1 MDIARPDRLRAKR
14 IRRVLYGLLAVIVV
28 GGVSMA
34 VSRLEPAAPT
44 VEAATVY
51 TDTVQRGEMV
61 RQVRGIG
68 RLAPEEIRWI
78 PATSS
83 GIVERILVQPGVEV
97 TPETVIV
104 ELSNPEMEQQT
115 RDAELQVVA
124 AEAGLEN
131 LGVQLAS
138 TRIDREASAA
148 QVEAEYRRAQL
159 RFEADSELAASELL
173 SSLDLELS
181 RMAADQARERYAMEQ
196 ERLAMVDAA
205 HAAQL
210 AAEQVRVDQLR
221 ALHELRRD
229 QLSRLEV
236 RAGVAGVLQ
245 QVPVEVGAQLGA
257 GTNVARVADPERL
270 MAELE
275 IAETQARDVQVG
287 QYVSI
292 DTRNGIIPGTVT
304 RVDPAVLDGTVRV
317 DVRLDGALP
326 RGARPDLSVDGTI
339 EIERLEDV
347 VYVGRPAYGQAD
359 STVGMFRLTAD
370 GHAERA
376 RVRLGRASVSTIE
389 VVEGLNVGDQV
400 ILSDMSQWDEFDRVR
415 LN

>member
-14 IRRVLYGLLAVIVV
+14 IRRVLYGFLAVVVV

-34 VSRLEPAAPT
+34 VSRLEPAAPS

-78 PATSS
+78 PATTS

-97 TPETVIV
+97 TPDTVIV
-104 ELSNPEMEQQT
+104 ELSSLELEQQT
-115 RDAELQVVA
+115 RDAELQVAA

-131 LGVQLAS
+131 LRVQLAS
-138 TRIDREASAA
+138 TRIDREVTAA
-148 QVEAEYRRAQL
+148 QVEADYRRAQL

-181 RMAADQARERYAMEQ
+181 RMAADQARDRYDMEQ

-205 HAAQL
+205 QEAQL
-210 AAEQVRVDQLR
+210 AAEQVRLDQLR
-221 ALHELRRD
+221 ILYDLRRG
-229 QLSRLEV
+229 QLSRLQV
-236 RAGVAGVLQ
+236 RAGVSGVLQ
-245 QVPVEVGAQLGA
+245 QVPVEVGAQLGP
-257 GTNVARVADPERL
+257 GTNIARVADPERL

-304 RVDPAVLDGTVRV
+304 RVDPAVLEGTVRV

-339 EIERLEDV
+339 EIERLENV
-347 VYVGRPAYGQAD
+347 IYVGRPAYGQAD
-359 STVGMFRLTAD
+359 STVGLFRMTAD
-370 GHAERA
+370 GHAERT

-389 VVEGLNVGDQV
+389 VVEGLDVGDEV

>member
-14 IRRVLYGLLAVIVV
+14 IRRVLYGFLAVVVV

-34 VSRLEPAAPT
+34 VSRLEPAAPS

-78 PATSS
+78 PATTS

-97 TPETVIV
+97 TPDTVIV
-104 ELSNPEMEQQT
+104 ELSSLELEQQT
-115 RDAELQVVA
+115 RDAELQVAA

-131 LGVQLAS
+131 LRVQLAS
-138 TRIDREASAA
+138 TRIDREVTAA
-148 QVEAEYRRAQL
+148 QVEADYRRAQL
-159 RFEADSELAASELL
+159 RFEAESELAASELL

-181 RMAADQARERYAMEQ
+181 RMAADQARDRYDMEQ

-205 HAAQL
+205 QEAQL
-210 AAEQVRVDQLR
+210 AAEQVRLDQLR
-221 ALHELRRD
+221 ILYDLRRG
-229 QLSRLEV
+229 QLSRLQV
-236 RAGVAGVLQ
+236 RAGVSGVLQ
-245 QVPVEVGAQLGA
+245 QVPVEVGAQLGP
-257 GTNVARVADPERL
+257 GTNIARVADPERL

-304 RVDPAVLDGTVRV
+304 RVDPAVLEGTVRV

-339 EIERLEDV
+339 EIERLENV
-347 VYVGRPAYGQAD
+347 IYVGRPAYGQAD
-359 STVGMFRLTAD
+359 STVGMFRMTAD
-370 GHAERA
+370 GHAERT

-389 VVEGLNVGDQV
+389 VVEGLDVGDEV